1 MADPLKLGAFD
12 MTDAEFAGTLG
23 AISAPEPAPPVDTGS
38 PVKFNQS
45 TKEIW
50 VNGNTFL
57 ADDHTSALASERYF
71 EGGPT
76 RDAAPEGFRD
86 VSADEFSGYI
96 QRIKHPSLGRLVKK
110 NFGIGVDNLQM
121 LGGSALR
128 FAGAEET
135 GKAIVDQQIEDLSKT
150 QPYQREFTNIKSGR
164 GAVEWF
170 VAAVSQQGP
179 LLIESALAAVAGG
192 VAGAVAGG
200 GGNPFTAIGG
210 AMMAL
215 GSKEAVK
222 QAAMAAVRKQ
232 AAGEVLDKTET
243 NLLKEL
249 ATGAIRSGAKTGTK
263 AGIVAN
269 SYGIGVGDIYGEQID
284 SGDPDRA
291 TTALLGVPYALMEAL
306 PQLAALGFAT
316 RGRKGVLTGGTRLKR
331 GAQRLKNA
339 GGVGLKGAVFEGTT
353 EVGQESILLG
363 VNTEVDANSREGM
376 LRLINS
382 FAAGAAVGGGIGA
395 LGGAA
400 QARRPDAAADPGV
413 DAAPVA
419 PTGPTDP
426 TAPRDLL
433 NDLPPGAGTVPE
445 IGIPPGAGTVPEIG
459 IPEGAGVVPPVDLLG
474 GQQLEGPAQ
483 FPTGQNVG
491 NAPTDIY
498 EQENL
503 GTGIEGPAQ
512 FPTGQEVGLAPTD
525 VDLFE
530 ELPAASP
537 QKRLVGPETPELLTA
552 EAQITDPILAGQD
565 VNILGQNNI
574 GQNFTGEESV
584 TLSYTLTDTGEV
596 GSFEVSV
603 REALEDSR
611 NRISALT
618 ELRKCLMS

>member
-316 RGRKGVLTGGTRLKR
+316 RGRKAVLTGNTRVAR

-395 LGGAA
+395 VGGAL
-400 QARRPDAAADPGV
+400 QAKQS
-413 DAAPVA
+413 DAAP
-419 PTGPTDP
+419 GPVDP

-491 NAPTDIY
+491 QAPTDIY